1 MPFRRGIPP
10 VAEQRPKMPG
20 QRHRPVAYIIGAAGR
35 DLQQFGPIARHRIGL
50 QRFALDDSRIAVAR
64 FLAGPLAVDERNRP
78 AAALQMHCRSRADH
92 SGSENDRVSHGMLR
106 YSLRSGLEIKKSD
119 ALPQANSDTTN
130 ASALSKAQT
139 RLGRQHMDD
148 SSSGLR
154 RYSR

>member
-35 DLQQFGPIARHRIGL
+35 DLQQFGPI
-50 QRFALDDSRIAVAR
+50 
-64 FLAGPLAVDERNRP
+64 AVDERNRP